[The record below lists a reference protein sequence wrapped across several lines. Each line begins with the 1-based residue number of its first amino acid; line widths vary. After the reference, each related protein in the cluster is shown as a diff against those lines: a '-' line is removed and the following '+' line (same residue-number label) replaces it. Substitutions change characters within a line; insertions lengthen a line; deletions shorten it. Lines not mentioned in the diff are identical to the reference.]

1 MCKYCEK
8 AVPLVLKDNNSDYG
22 IAIYHPDRLVAYG
35 SDGVSCK
42 INYCPMCGKSL
53 KHDMLKKSSMQLANK
68 MRIQNDQKI
77 QKKAC
82 YY

>member
-35 SDGVSCK
+35 YDVHGGSANGVSCK

-53 KHDMLKKSSMQLANK
+53 KHDMPKEVKPTIN
-68 MRIQNDQKI
+68 
-77 QKKAC
+77 
-82 YY
+82 